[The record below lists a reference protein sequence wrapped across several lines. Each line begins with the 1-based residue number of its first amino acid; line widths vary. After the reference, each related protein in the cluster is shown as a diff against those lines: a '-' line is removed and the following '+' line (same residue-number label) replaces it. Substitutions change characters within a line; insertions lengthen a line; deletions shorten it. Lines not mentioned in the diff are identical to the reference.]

1 MYLSLSLALRARCVE
16 DCVASAW
23 RRGRGAW
30 AALRAEILLTCNKRH
45 KAVAQAERK
54 MWVERVFTRYA
65 SCTAVAVHK
74 TRHIRR
80 HHGKVQTSKCNDT
93 AKRDLADPYDFPGI
107 LAVTRPCYP
116 LLLPTALAEARTVY
130 TPELHL

>member
-1 MYLSLSLALRARCVE
+1 MSLRGVE
-16 DCVASAW
+16 
-23 RRGRGAW
+23 RRGRGARGLPSGRKFYLLATSATRLW
-30 AALRAEILLTCNKRH
+30 LRLSGKCGWNAF
-45 KAVAQAERK
+45 
-54 MWVERVFTRYA
+54 FTRYA

>member
-1 MYLSLSLALRARCVE
+1 VE

-54 MWVERVFTRYA
+54 MWVERVFYTLRVVY
-65 SCTAVAVHK
+65 SCSRTQNQTHK
-74 TRHIRR
+74 TTPWQSANI
-80 HHGKVQTSKCNDT
+80 KVQ
-93 AKRDLADPYDFPGI
+93 RH
-107 LAVTRPCYP
+107 R
-116 LLLPTALAEARTVY
+116 EA
-130 TPELHL
+130 